1 MLWPVELNEDSE
13 CLAPEI
19 VAGFVAGAVS
29 VVQSLRSA
37 APPAVGFRVAVVL
50 GGVHQTLLKEG
61 DEFAGYRIVR
71 IIATWGMGTVYE
83 VLDQHTPESFPN
95 LMDVVNYFNEGIHHY
110 QAARFS
116 DAVAQF
122 S

>member
-1 MLWPVELNEDSE
+1 
-13 CLAPEI
+13 
-19 VAGFVAGAVS
+19 
-29 VVQSLRSA
+29 LR
-37 APPAVGFRVAVVL
+37 G
-50 GGVHQTLLKEG
+50 T
-61 DEFAGYRIVR
+61 YRIRGIDKVVVKGKTEP
-71 IIATWGMGTVYE
+71 IGVYE

-122 S
+122 EKALLRHPQDKLSATYIGRCQYLMAHPPGAEWNGVWVMKEK